1 VMPVVV
7 IPRALQ
13 EKLGDEGSRALAEV
27 LEKTVD
33 SGQRELLDGMEA
45 RMRAVVA
52 ESEAR
57 LERRIGEVQTG
68 LERRIGEVQT
78 GLERRIG
85 GVEVRVLRWAF
96 AFWVAQLAAFVGF
109 FLVHR

>member
-1 VMPVVV
+1 MPVVV

-33 SGQRELLDGMEA
+33 SGQKDLLDGMEA
-45 RMRAVVA
+45 RMRALLA

-57 LERRIGEVQTG
+57 LERRIGEVETG
-68 LERRIGEVQT
+68 LERRIGEVQA

-85 GVEVRVLRWAF
+85 GVEGHALRWAF
-96 AFWVAQLAAFVGF
+96 AFWVAQLAAFVGL
-109 FLVHR
+109 FLIRR